1 MKLNFDNPKITLKR
15 GCTEFEDR
23 FGDSSKWDELAVQQ
37 AFDLTEHYLAH
48 IIEPYDEF
56 AIDGLF
62 QHKDSETFRF
72 WIEYAHGIG
81 DATWR
86 AALIDQGYSDPGPH
100 LFFPATTYHEVKE
113 LQDGRDGSLET
124 NS

>member
-81 DATWR
+81 A
-86 AALIDQGYSDPGPH
+86 GYNLSRSKGVTRW
-100 LFFPATTYHEVKE
+100 A
-113 LQDGRDGSLET
+113 GREFG
-124 NS
+124 NK